1 MEVILCSI
9 SADPLK
15 LDKRPDYAAAAKVSL
30 ACQLN
35 TPVNI
40 ENPEFILS
48 ISVAT
53 GYNYAYVPT
62 WGKYYF
68 LHESTILDGARC
80 MIPGTCDVL
89 TSNAN
94 EIKELNVRVKR
105 YETNV
110 TPDVMDNGITK
121 TARTYTE
128 NRIFTGGYQFI
139 IGEGSGLESYYH
151 YVLSVVGGDGSQ
163 SGGGET
169 NGTD

>member
-1 MEVILCSI
+1 MEVILCNI

-15 LDKRPDYAAAAKVSL
+15 LDKRTNYAAASKVSL

-35 TPVNI
+35 TPINI

-48 ISVAT
+48 VSVAT

-68 LHESTILDGARC
+68 LHESTILDGTRC

-89 TSNAN
+89 TSNAD

-105 YETNV
+105 YETNRNK
-110 TPDVMDNGITK
+110 DVMDNGVTK
-121 TARTYTE
+121 TARTHTDNY
-128 NRIFTGGYQFI
+128 IFSGGYTFV
-139 IGEGSGLESYYH
+139 IGEGSGLQSFYH

-163 SGGGET
+163 SGGGD
-169 NGTD
+169 GD